1 MRRRRVKGADEKLL
15 SYKDYIINGMVDQV
29 LERDVTDLS
38 NPENTGSKVPK
49 PKKPRINR
57 VGKLIRREDL
67 SRDFLN
73 PFDNRYFL
81 KDDVYNKLVKNY
93 RGRWKEIFGND
104 NPIHV
109 EVGTGRGKFLT
120 GMAQAN
126 RDINYIALEIKEEVL
141 VKAVE
146 KADKLNLN
154 NIVFLWGSV
163 ELFDLYFADSEL
175 DRIYINFCDPWPKKR
190 NAKRRLTHRNFL
202 ELYRKKLN
210 NGQIHFKT
218 DNRDLF
224 EFSLNE
230 ISNNN
235 WILQN
240 ISLNLANSDYEGN
253 ITTEYEERFMTLGMP
268 IYRLEAIDRR
278 QYQDGNYR

>member
-15 SYKDYIINGMVDQV
+15 SYKDYIINGMVEQI
-29 LERDVTDLS
+29 LERDLLAPSDAS
-38 NPENTGSKVPK
+38 NFNTTASESSVADKN
-49 PKKPRINR
+49 IQTT
-57 VGKLIRREDL
+57 LISREDV
-67 SRDFLN
+67 SSDYLN
-73 PFDNRYFL
+73 PFDNRLFL
-81 KDDVYNKLVKNY
+81 KNEIYNNLIENY
-93 RGRWKEIFGND
+93 RGKWRDIFGNN
-104 NPIHV
+104 NPIHL

-126 RDINYIALEIKEEVL
+126 KDINYIALEIKEEVL

-146 KADKLNLN
+146 KADRLDLD

-163 ELFDLYFADSEL
+163 ELFDLYFADNEL
-175 DRIYINFCDPWPKKR
+175 NRIYVNFCDPWPKKR
-190 NAKRRLTHRNFL
+190 TAKRRLTHSNFL

-210 NGQIHFKT
+210 HGEIYFKT

-230 ISNNN
+230 MSGND
-235 WILQN
+235 WQLKN
-240 ISLNLANSDYEGN
+240 ISLDLANSEFDAN
-253 ITTEYEERFMTLGMP
+253 ITTEYEERFMELGMP

-278 QYQDGNYR
+278 